1 MFLVSFFYMSSDWR
15 DDYCEQLDDKTFG
28 NDDFQ
33 GIPGR
38 CWRMATSAT
47 FRLWLGQTKMK
58 VSWCYDETLVWDIPR
73 YKIEKAWE

>member
-1 MFLVSFFYMSSDWR
+1 MGPFCQGKRGGGEKKWKMFLFLVSFFYMSSDWR

-38 CWRMATSAT
+38 C
-47 FRLWLGQTKMK
+47 
-58 VSWCYDETLVWDIPR
+58 
-73 YKIEKAWE
+73 